1 MLPWPIKRHA
11 FICSF
16 SVTSL
21 RQILSRWVHPCLVVG
36 SNTSSH
42 GKNRCNLIKHLH
54 NILAPCNPCLFVVLG
69 KTNRRFIFYWLMS
82 CPNCNLIL
90 NCVGSTWCLSSQ
102 DCKMGNALSIE
113 IGPRIRLPHSSQWM
127 VYYSRYATERK
138 DVMLGVSLLRL
149 VKFEP

>member
-16 SVTSL
+16 SVTL
-21 RQILSRWVHPCLVVG
+21 LCQILSRWVHPCLVVG

-42 GKNRCNLIKHLH
+42 GKNRCNLIKLLH

-90 NCVGSTWCLSSQ
+90 NCVGSTWASLDRIARWETPFPLELAREFDYHTHPNGWCITRGTQPKGKMSCLGSHCY
-102 DCKMGNALSIE
+102 D
-113 IGPRIRLPHSSQWM
+113 
-127 VYYSRYATERK
+127 
-138 DVMLGVSLLRL
+138 
-149 VKFEP
+149 